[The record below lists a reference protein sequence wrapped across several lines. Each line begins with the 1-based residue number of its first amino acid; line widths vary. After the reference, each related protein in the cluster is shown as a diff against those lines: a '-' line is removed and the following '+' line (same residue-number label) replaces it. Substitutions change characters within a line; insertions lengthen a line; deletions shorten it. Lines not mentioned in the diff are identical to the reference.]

1 MEKLN
6 KSEIDLDDIIQ
17 TLTNLLIQQDFK
29 DKEKGKSTYVKK
41 TRIYADL
48 IKWFKQIEKHT

>member
-1 MEKLN
+1 MEKIN

-29 DKEKGKSTYVKK
+29 DKKTGSPTYVKK
-41 TRIYADL
+41 TRIYKDL
-48 IKWFKQIEKHT
+48 LKWFKQMT